1 MPSFNHLLAI
11 AIVLGFTAI
20 LLIRATPIQQEQQQQ
35 QNLTKLYE
43 ELEDMEFDYFA
54 LVAKMF
60 RQIDA
65 NKASDIF

>member
-1 MPSFNHLLAI
+1 MPSFNLFLAI
-11 AIVLGFTAI
+11 AIVLGFTVI
-20 LLIRATPIQQEQQQQ
+20 LLIPATPIQQEHQQQ
-35 QNLTKLYE
+35 QNLTQLYE

-60 RQIDA
+60 SQTDA